1 MLKGLFKNN
10 LDFSSD
16 EVISDK
22 EKFDIQITL
31 TLMMILKIIKFFA

>member
-1 MLKGLFKNN
+1 MKGLFKNN

-22 EKFDIQITL
+22 EMFDIQ
-31 TLMMILKIIKFFA
+31 KIIKFFA